1 MAFLLGLFGLLL
13 GFFRDLKELFADSI
27 GRAVLLVVAILI
39 AAGTIFYA
47 LVEQWAVVDSFYF
60 SVVTLTT
67 VGYGDLSPETTAGKL
82 FTTVYIFLGLSV
94 IATFAH
100 SIAKTHAQRI
110 ARRAGL
116 TADKQDQVASGDNP
130 Q

>member
-1 MAFLLGLFGLLL
+1 MAFLLGLFSLLV
-13 GFFRDLKELFADSI
+13 GFFRDLRELFSDRV
-27 GRAVLLVVAILI
+27 GRAVLLMTFLLI
-39 AAGTIFYA
+39 FIGTIFYA
-47 LVEQWAVVDSFYF
+47 LVEGWAVVDSFYF

-67 VGYGDLSPETTAGKL
+67 IGYGDLSPETTLGKL

-94 IATFAH
+94 IATFA
-100 SIAKTHAQRI
+100 SNIAKTHARRI

-116 TADKQDQVASGDNP
+116 TADEQDQSASDDNP